1 MLRTLTLPILV
12 AGLLG
17 TAGCGDA
24 NQAATPQPAGDAS
37 GTTPQTASHP
47 ENDPVDAHHADA
59 EEHAL
64 PLRPIMLHMAAE
76 MGGLMQALWLEN
88 YPGMAAH
95 AGAIAG
101 HAHISGEELARIEM
115 ELGPEMPAF
124 EAADEAVHEASL
136 RLRHAAL
143 EKDLDA
149 FVEQLAE
156 VQRGCVGCH
165 SRFRD
170 RLSTRATQ

>member
-1 MLRTLTLPILV
+1 MLRTLKLPILV

-24 NQAATPQPAGDAS
+24 NQTATPQPAGDAS
-37 GTTPQTASHP
+37 GAPPQTTSHP
-47 ENDPVDAHHADA
+47 EHGHADAHHADA

-88 YPGMAAH
+88 YRGMAAH
-95 AGAIAG
+95 ASAIAG
-101 HAHISGEELARIEM
+101 HAHISGEEVVRIET

-124 EAADEAVHEASL
+124 EAADEAVHEASV
-136 RLRHAAL
+136 RLQHAAL
-143 EKDLDA
+143 ERDLDA

-165 SRFRD
+165 SRFRE
-170 RLSTRATQ
+170 RLSTRASP